1 MEKDSIGSALR
12 KLLFGKLN
20 EGQKIVALLFAIL
33 VVLILGFY
41 FNYRVSKMIEKKN
54 SPGPLLLGPAALNPQ
69 PEPPPPQ
76 AEVKKPPEEA
86 LRDPFLPTGSI
97 AATEYK
103 EALKLESILTD
114 PYDPSNSRAMINGN
128 LVQAGDT
135 ISGAKVLRIEPERVI
150 LKQGD
155 KEIILPLW
163 EE

>member
-1 MEKDSIGSALR
+1 MEKESRGSALR
-12 KLLFGKLN
+12 KLLFGKLS
-20 EGQKIVALLFAIL
+20 EGQKIVFLLFWIL
-33 VVLILGFY
+33 IVLVLLLY
-41 FNYRVSKMIEKKN
+41 VNYRTSTHNAKKQ
-54 SPGPLLLGPAALNPQ
+54 SGQTLLLCPAALNPQ
-69 PEPPPPQ
+69 PEVPPPQ